1 MISSIGNIN
10 LMRNK
15 VVSGGGGGSPV
26 WMIGNSPSSGSINVS
41 TNNGTS
47 WTSNTSSMSSVNGIT
62 YGLTSSGTPL
72 WVATG
77 SGGGPPA
84 LGLIAT
90 STNSGNTWS
99 SIPVRDVSM
108 TNIIYCAGY
117 GKNNLGTNLFMVGG
131 YSTTGNIIFSSSNGT
146 TWTGIMAAN
155 TTMTAVYGI
164 KYGQLNDSSGTGIWI
179 AVGIAQTGGAGL
191 AYSTDGST
199 WTGVNVSTSFPNSNN
214 ISDIA
219 YGIDNTGTKR
229 WVVGSDHT
237 ITSTVCIRTL
247 SSPASASTSNFA
259 TWSNLPS
266 ASLMTG
272 KCFSVTF
279 GRSGVSGNVFVAT
292 GGVGSGTGNAI
303 VTYDGSVATGYI
315 PITGT
320 NIPYQGCQVGYLNS
334 GDGNTSAF
342 YATVINQANQLYS
355 SRYGNSWTN
364 ATFNY
369 VTSGNTING
378 KIISS
383 ISY

>member
-1 MISSIGNIN
+1 MLSSIGNIN

-47 WTSNTSSMSSVNGIT
+47 WTSNTSTMTNVYGIT
-62 YGLTSSGTPL
+62 YGLTSTGTPL

-84 LGLIAT
+84 VGLIST

-99 SIPVRDVSM
+99 SVPSVTMS
-108 TNIIYCAGY
+108 NIIYCAGY

-146 TWTGIMAAN
+146 TWTGVMAAN
-155 TTMTAVYGI
+155 ITMNAVYSI
-164 KYGQLNDSSGTGIWI
+164 KYGQLNDLLGTGIWI

-199 WTGVNVSTSFPNSNN
+199 WTGVNVTTSFPNANN
-214 ISDIA
+214 ICDIA
-219 YGIDNTGTKR
+219 YGIDNTSKKR
-229 WVVGSDHT
+229 WVVVSDH
-237 ITSTVCIRTL
+237 SSSSSVCIRTIE
-247 SSPASASTSNFA
+247 SPTSASTSNFA
-259 TWSNLPS
+259 TWFSLPS

-279 GRSGVSGNVFVAT
+279 GRSGVSGNVFVAA
-292 GGVGSGTGNAI
+292 GGLGSGTGNAI

-342 YATVINQANQLYS
+342 YATVLNQANQLYS

-369 VTSGNTING
+369 AVTANFING

>member
-1 MISSIGNIN
+1 MLSSIGNIN

-15 VVSGGGGGSPV
+15 VVSGGGGGGSPV
-26 WMIGNSPSSGSINVS
+26 WMIGNSPSSGNINVS

-47 WTSNTSSMSSVNGIT
+47 WTAYNSSLSVVYGIT
-62 YGLTSSGTPL
+62 YGLTSTSTPL

-77 SGGGPPA
+77 YGT
-84 LGLIAT
+84 IAT
-90 STNSGNTWS
+90 SSNSGVTWS
-99 SIPVRDVSM
+99 SVPSVSM
-108 TNIIYCAGY
+108 THYIYCAGY

-131 YSTTGNIIFSSSNGT
+131 YSTSGNIIFSSSNGT
-146 TWTGIMAAN
+146 TWTGVMGAN
-155 TTMTAVYGI
+155 STMNSVYGI
-164 KYGQLNDSSGTGIWI
+164 AYGRLSDSTPGTGVWI
-179 AVGIAQTGGAGL
+179 AVGIAQSGGAGL
-191 AYSTDGST
+191 AYSTNGST
-199 WTGVNVSTSFPNSNN
+199 WTGVNVTTSFPNTNN
-214 ISDIA
+214 ICDIA

-229 WVVGSDHT
+229 WVVGSDHST
-237 ITSTVCIRTL
+237 TSSVCIRTII
-247 SSPASASTSNFA
+247 SPLHPGGFA

-292 GGVGSGTGNAI
+292 GGVGSGTGNVI

-334 GDGNTSAF
+334 GDGNSSAF
-342 YATVINQANQLYS
+342 YATVLNQANQLYS

-369 VTSGNTING
+369 AVTANFING

>member
-1 MISSIGNIN
+1 MLSSIGNIN

-15 VVSGGGGGSPV
+15 VVSGGGGSSV
-26 WMIGNSPSSGSINVS
+26 WMIGNSDDIGNINVS
-41 TNNGTS
+41 INNGTS
-47 WTSNTSSMSSVNGIT
+47 WTSYNSSMSIVFGIT
-62 YGLTSSGTPL
+62 YGLTSTGTPL

-77 SGGGPPA
+77 SQN
-84 LGLIAT
+84 IAT
-90 STNSGNTWS
+90 STNSGVTWS
-99 SIPVRDVSM
+99 SVPSVSM
-108 TNIIYCAGY
+108 TNNIYCAGY

-146 TWTGIMAAN
+146 TWTGVMGAN
-155 TTMTAVYGI
+155 STMNSVYGI
-164 KYGQLNDSSGTGIWI
+164 KYGQLSDATPGTGIWI

-191 AYSTDGST
+191 AYSTNGST
-199 WTGVNVSTSFPNSNN
+199 WTGVNVSASFPNSNN

-229 WVVGSDHT
+229 WVVGSDHSVA
-237 ITSTVCIRTL
+237 STVCIRTL

-259 TWSNLPS
+259 TWSSLPS

-292 GGVGSGTGNAI
+292 GGVGIGTGNAI

-315 PITGT
+315 QIPG
-320 NIPYQGCQVGYLNS
+320 NSIPYQGCQVGYLNS
-334 GDGNTSAF
+334 GDGNSSAF
-342 YATVINQANQLYS
+342 YTTVLNQANQLYS